1 MGITMGISHLTY
13 SKTALPGEAFTRT
26 LPLMQAPPPVAL
38 TLAGSDCSA
47 GAGLQADLKTFQHFR
62 VHGLSAVTCVVSET
76 ANIVRAIHPV
86 PPAIVADQLALLLD
100 AFPVA
105 AIKTGMLFSAAHI
118 RAIAEVLARHPGI
131 PLVIDP
137 VMIASSGTAL
147 LESDAVAALREL
159 LPRAALVTPNLPE
172 AEVLAGEPI
181 ADVDAMERVGRSLSG
196 HFGVPFLVKGG
207 HLDSGDCTDLLV
219 ENGRLHRFSTA
230 RIDLPGSHGTGCT
243 FSAAIAANLARGH
256 ALPDAVARAK
266 TYLTRSLAESYGFTS
281 PAGGSVHALNQ
292 GTAF

>member
-1 MGITMGISHLTY
+1 
-13 SKTALPGEAFTRT
+13 
-26 LPLMQAPPPVAL
+26 MQAPPPVAL

-47 GAGLQADLKTFQHFR
+47 GAGLQADIKTFQHFR

-76 ANIVRAIHPV
+76 ANVVRAIHPV

-105 AIKTGMLFSAAHI
+105 AIKTGMLFSATHI
-118 RAIAEVLARHPGI
+118 RAIAEVLARHPAI

-147 LESDAVAALREL
+147 LEPDATAALREL

-181 ADVDAMERVGRSLSG
+181 ADEDAMERVGRSLSE

-219 ENGRLHRFSTA
+219 ENDRLHRFTTG

-266 TYLTRSLAESYGFTS
+266 TYLTRTLAESYGFSS

-292 GTAF
+292 GTVF